1 MITGDG
7 KLVVARDKSSIAT
20 TDTIQDASGTHRP
33 LF

>member
-1 MITGDG
+1 MIMGDG

-20 TDTIQDASGTHRP
+20 TDTIEGTSGTHRQ